1 MHLGGLDMGLT
12 KYKLGDLIEQRDE
25 RNEEAVY
32 SLNDVK
38 GISIQKIF
46 IETKANMEGVSL
58 KPYKI
63 VKPDDFA
70 YVTVTSRNGEK
81 ITLAHNTT
89 EDTYIVSSSYEVF
102 RIKRKELL
110 LSDYLFMY
118 FNRPEFDRYS
128 RFNSWGSARETFSWE
143 DICDISIEL
152 PSIEIQQKYVDIYNA
167 MLENQKNYER
177 GLEDLKLVCDAY
189 IDKLKRSKK
198 QVSIRD
204 YIVQIDN
211 KNIHNE
217 PYKFKGLSMDNYFID
232 SIADANGLDFSNYK
246 IVAPN
251 EYGAVLMKVG
261 RDGRLT
267 IARNDSEE
275 NYLISP
281 AYYTF
286 KTIGINTDYF
296 MANVN
301 RSEFERR
308 GWFSCDT
315 SARGSLSWEEFL
327 DLSIP
332 DANEVEQTIVSELH
346 KIFLKRTQINEKL
359 KTQIKDIC
367 PILIKGSIEEAR
379 NAKEA

>member
-1 MHLGGLDMGLT
+1 MGLT

-167 MLENQKNYER
+167 MLENQNSYER
-177 GLEDLKLVCDAY
+177 GLNDLKLVCDAY
-189 IDKLKRSKK
+189 IENLRKQLPSEKVGNYLSEIRNKNEIGLNLKNRSVSNTKVFIDAKDAVVSGVDTHQYLIVEKGDFAYNTVTTRNADKL
-198 QVSIRD
+198 
-204 YIVQIDN
+204 
-211 KNIHNE
+211 
-217 PYKFKGLSMDNYFID
+217 
-232 SIADANGLDFSNYK
+232 SIALNKEERCLVSPIYTSFRVTEDKLL
-246 IVAPN
+246 P
-251 EYGAVLMKVG
+251 EYL
-261 RDGRLT
+261 L
-267 IARNDSEE
+267 
-275 NYLISP
+275 LW
-281 AYYTF
+281 F
-286 KTIGINTDYF
+286 Q
-296 MANVN
+296 
-301 RSEFERR
+301 RSEYDRYARFDSWGSAREIFAFETLAETEIPIPEATIQQSIVDILLACEERR
-308 GWFSCDT
+308 K
-315 SARGSLSWEEFL
+315 LH
-327 DLSIP
+327 
-332 DANEVEQTIVSELH
+332 EQ
-346 KIFLKRTQINEKL
+346 LKA
-359 KTQIKDIC
+359 QIKDIC

-379 NAKEA
+379 KAKEA